1 MSTTRKDAGSRIGL
15 PNENT
20 VSYLHSGHD
29 ILVVL
34 TVTAPSFS
42 GRKISQQ
49 LKQTEEFALRAH
61 LTLAE
66 VAEGQTTLLRCP
78 ECAHCK
84 NSAVISEDTFNRVP
98 MLSSL
103 ASSSGPTLMSQELV
117 NLTTTTQE
125 SELLPATSQEDF
137 YGDSLSLGKM
147 DFEPSFLADNSLDIM
162 SPASCIRDFRTAAVS
177 AKLSNQ
183 PDSALTND
191 DAPST
196 LFSQQD
202 IGNNFHQ
209 EMVQTDVTVSGVGHE
224 DFNNTNTNSSASIRT
239 DRRERLSQTEA
250 AVHLAAREGYT
261 AIITILLQS
270 GAGVD
275 SRDTKGRTPL
285 HHCAENG
292 HVEAL
297 EVLLDLGADP
307 TATDDEG
314 VSVILTAVKSR
325 KEKVVE
331 TLVEALRDH

>member
-1 MSTTRKDAGSRIGL
+1 
-15 PNENT
+15 
-20 VSYLHSGHD
+20 
-29 ILVVL
+29 
-34 TVTAPSFS
+34 
-42 GRKISQQ
+42 
-49 LKQTEEFALRAH
+49 
-61 LTLAE
+61 
-66 VAEGQTTLLRCP
+66 
-78 ECAHCK
+78 
-84 NSAVISEDTFNRVP
+84 
-98 MLSSL
+98 
-103 ASSSGPTLMSQELV
+103 MSQELV
-117 NLTTTTQE
+117 NLTNTTQE
-125 SELLPATSQEDF
+125 SELLPATPQEDF

-162 SPASCIRDFRTAAVS
+162 SPASCIRDFRTAVVS

-183 PDSALTND
+183 PDSALTNN
-191 DAPST
+191 DAPSP

-209 EMVQTDVTVSGVGHE
+209 QMVQTDTTVSVVDHKV
-224 DFNNTNTNSSASIRT
+224 FNNTNTNTNSSASTRT

-250 AVHLAAREGYT
+250 AIHLAAREGYT

-275 SRDTKGRTPL
+275 SRDTTGRTPL

-292 HVEAL
+292 HMEAL

-307 TATDDEG
+307 TATDDAG
-314 VSVILTAVKSR
+314 ISVILTAVKSR